1 MEKAEHVV
9 TGGIR
14 NSYRKGVTDMKIR
27 ALLPP
32 EAIIVRADVQTK
44 EAAIDLLAEL
54 HDQVGHLSDKEAYER
69 DVWKREGECVTAI
82 GMGMAVPHAKS
93 DAVKQAGLAAIT
105 VPDGIDCR
113 ALDGQPTRLL
123 FMIAAPDD
131 GDLHLQILS
140 SLMTL
145 LVEEERRERLV
156 QAATPEAFLAE
167 LEAAEA

>member
-1 MEKAEHVV
+1 
-9 TGGIR
+9 
-14 NSYRKGVTDMKIR
+14 MKIR

-93 DAVKQAGLAAIT
+93 NAVKQAGLAAIT

>member
-1 MEKAEHVV
+1 
-9 TGGIR
+9 
-14 NSYRKGVTDMKIR
+14 MKIR

-32 EAIIVRADVQTK
+32 EAIIVRADVQAK

>member
-1 MEKAEHVV
+1 
-9 TGGIR
+9 
-14 NSYRKGVTDMKIR
+14 MKIR

-54 HDQVGHLSDKEAYER
+54 HDQVGHLSDKQAYER

-131 GDLHLQILS
+131 ADLHLQILS

>member
-1 MEKAEHVV
+1 
-9 TGGIR
+9 
-14 NSYRKGVTDMKIR
+14 MKIR

-82 GMGMAVPHAKS
+82 GMGMDVPHAKS

>member
-1 MEKAEHVV
+1 
-9 TGGIR
+9 
-14 NSYRKGVTDMKIR
+14 MKIR

-93 DAVKQAGLAAIT
+93 DAVKQAGLAIT

>member
-1 MEKAEHVV
+1 
-9 TGGIR
+9 
-14 NSYRKGVTDMKIR
+14 MKIR

-145 LVEEERRERLV
+145 LVEVERRERLV

>member
-1 MEKAEHVV
+1 
-9 TGGIR
+9 
-14 NSYRKGVTDMKIR
+14 MKIR

-44 EAAIDLLAEL
+44 EAAIDQLAEL
-54 HDQVGHLSDKEAYER
+54 HDQVGHLSDKETYER

-93 DAVKQAGLAAIT
+93 NAVKQAGLAAIT

>member
-1 MEKAEHVV
+1 
-9 TGGIR
+9 
-14 NSYRKGVTDMKIR
+14 MKIR

-32 EAIIVRADVQTK
+32 EAIIVRADVQAK
-44 EAAIDLLAEL
+44 EAAIDLQAEL

>member
-1 MEKAEHVV
+1 
-9 TGGIR
+9 
-14 NSYRKGVTDMKIR
+14 MKIR

-93 DAVKQAGLAAIT
+93 DAVKQAGLAANT

>member
-1 MEKAEHVV
+1 MNI
-9 TGGIR
+9 T
-14 NSYRKGVTDMKIR
+14 

-32 EAIIVRADVQTK
+32 EAIVVRADVQTK

-54 HDQVGHLSDKEAYER
+54 HDQVGHLSDRDAYKQ

-82 GMGMAVPHAKS
+82 GMGMAIPHAKS
-93 DAVKQAGLAAIT
+93 TAVKTPGLAAIT
-105 VPDGIDCR
+105 VPDGIDCH
-113 ALDGQPTRLL
+113 ALDGKPTRLL

-145 LVEEERRERLV
+145 LMEEERRERLV

-167 LEAAEA
+167 LEAAEAQA

>member
-1 MEKAEHVV
+1 M
-9 TGGIR
+9 
-14 NSYRKGVTDMKIR
+14 KGVTDIKIR

-145 LVEEERRERLV
+145 LVEEERRERMV

-167 LEAAEA
+167 LEAAEALLCRERGSS

>member
-1 MEKAEHVV
+1 
-9 TGGIR
+9 
-14 NSYRKGVTDMKIR
+14 MKIR

-145 LVEEERRERLV
+145 FVEEERRERLV

>member
-1 MEKAEHVV
+1 
-9 TGGIR
+9 
-14 NSYRKGVTDMKIR
+14 MKIR

-167 LEAAEA
+167 LEAAEAQA

>member
-1 MEKAEHVV
+1 
-9 TGGIR
+9 
-14 NSYRKGVTDMKIR
+14 MKIR

-145 LVEEERRERLV
+145 LMEEERRERLV

>member
-1 MEKAEHVV
+1 
-9 TGGIR
+9 
-14 NSYRKGVTDMKIR
+14 MKIR

-82 GMGMAVPHAKS
+82 GLGMAVPHAKS

>member
-1 MEKAEHVV
+1 
-9 TGGIR
+9 
-14 NSYRKGVTDMKIR
+14 MKIR

-69 DVWKREGECVTAI
+69 DVWTREGECVTAI

>member
-1 MEKAEHVV
+1 
-9 TGGIR
+9 
-14 NSYRKGVTDMKIR
+14 MKIR

-145 LVEEERRERLV
+145 LVEEERRDRLV

>member
-1 MEKAEHVV
+1 
-9 TGGIR
+9 
-14 NSYRKGVTDMKIR
+14 MKIR

-105 VPDGIDCR
+105 VPDGIDCC

-145 LVEEERRERLV
+145 LVEEERRERLA

>member
-1 MEKAEHVV
+1 
-9 TGGIR
+9 
-14 NSYRKGVTDMKIR
+14 MKIR

-44 EAAIDLLAEL
+44 EAGIDLLAEL

-93 DAVKQAGLAAIT
+93 DAVKQAGLDAIT

>member
-1 MEKAEHVV
+1 
-9 TGGIR
+9 
-14 NSYRKGVTDMKIR
+14 MKIR

-167 LEAAEA
+167 LAAAVA

>member
-1 MEKAEHVV
+1 
-9 TGGIR
+9 
-14 NSYRKGVTDMKIR
+14 MKIR

-113 ALDGQPTRLL
+113 ALDGQPTSLL

>member
-1 MEKAEHVV
+1 
-9 TGGIR
+9 
-14 NSYRKGVTDMKIR
+14 MKIR

-54 HDQVGHLSDKEAYER
+54 HNQVGHLSDKEAYER

-93 DAVKQAGLAAIT
+93 NAVKQAGLAAIT

>member
-1 MEKAEHVV
+1 MS
-9 TGGIR
+9 GNG
-14 NSYRKGVTDMKIR
+14 KGSASLPSAWAWPCPTPR
-27 ALLPP
+27 ATPSN
-32 EAIIVRADVQTK
+32 R
-44 EAAIDLLAEL
+44 
-54 HDQVGHLSDKEAYER
+54 R
-69 DVWKREGECVTAI
+69 
-82 GMGMAVPHAKS
+82 
-93 DAVKQAGLAAIT
+93 
-105 VPDGIDCR
+105 GIDCR

>member
-1 MEKAEHVV
+1 
-9 TGGIR
+9 
-14 NSYRKGVTDMKIR
+14 MKIR

-140 SLMTL
+140 SLRTL
-145 LVEEERRERLV
+145 LVEE
-156 QAATPEAFLAE
+156 QPY
-167 LEAAEA
+167 

>member
-1 MEKAEHVV
+1 
-9 TGGIR
+9 
-14 NSYRKGVTDMKIR
+14 MKIR
-27 ALLPP
+27 ARRPP

>member
-1 MEKAEHVV
+1 
-9 TGGIR
+9 
-14 NSYRKGVTDMKIR
+14 MKIR

-156 QAATPEAFLAE
+156 QAATPEAFVAE

>member
-1 MEKAEHVV
+1 
-9 TGGIR
+9 
-14 NSYRKGVTDMKIR
+14 MKIR

-145 LVEEERRERLV
+145 LVEEERRKRLV

>member
-1 MEKAEHVV
+1 
-9 TGGIR
+9 
-14 NSYRKGVTDMKIR
+14 MKIR
-27 ALLPP
+27 ALLPL
-32 EAIIVRADVQTK
+32 EAIVVRADVQTK

-54 HDQVGHLSDKEAYER
+54 HDQVGHLSDKEDYKQ

-105 VPDGIDCR
+105 IPDGIDCH
-113 ALDGQPTRLL
+113 ALDGKPTRLL

-145 LVEEERRERLV
+145 LMEEERRERLV
-156 QAATPEAFLAE
+156 QAATPEEFLAE
-167 LEAAEA
+167 LEAAEAQA

>member
-1 MEKAEHVV
+1 
-9 TGGIR
+9 
-14 NSYRKGVTDMKIR
+14 MKIR

-93 DAVKQAGLAAIT
+93 DAVKQAGLAPSPSQTAST
-105 VPDGIDCR
+105 
-113 ALDGQPTRLL
+113 
-123 FMIAAPDD
+123 AAPWT
-131 GDLHLQILS
+131 GS
-140 SLMTL
+140 PPACCS
-145 LVEEERRERLV
+145 
-156 QAATPEAFLAE
+156 
-167 LEAAEA
+167 

>member
-1 MEKAEHVV
+1 
-9 TGGIR
+9 
-14 NSYRKGVTDMKIR
+14 MKIR

-32 EAIIVRADVQTK
+32 EAIIVRTDVQTK

>member
-1 MEKAEHVV
+1 
-9 TGGIR
+9 
-14 NSYRKGVTDMKIR
+14 MKIR

-140 SLMTL
+140 NLMTL

>member
-1 MEKAEHVV
+1 
-9 TGGIR
+9 
-14 NSYRKGVTDMKIR
+14 MKIR

-93 DAVKQAGLAAIT
+93 DAVKQAGLAAIS

>member
-1 MEKAEHVV
+1 
-9 TGGIR
+9 
-14 NSYRKGVTDMKIR
+14 MKIR

-32 EAIIVRADVQTK
+32 EAIIVRADVQNK

>member
-1 MEKAEHVV
+1 
-9 TGGIR
+9 
-14 NSYRKGVTDMKIR
+14 MKIR
-27 ALLPP
+27 ELLPP

>member
-1 MEKAEHVV
+1 
-9 TGGIR
+9 
-14 NSYRKGVTDMKIR
+14 MKIR

-82 GMGMAVPHAKS
+82 GMGMAVHHAKS

>member
-1 MEKAEHVV
+1 M
-9 TGGIR
+9 
-14 NSYRKGVTDMKIR
+14 
-27 ALLPP
+27 
-32 EAIIVRADVQTK
+32 QTK

>member
-1 MEKAEHVV
+1 
-9 TGGIR
+9 
-14 NSYRKGVTDMKIR
+14 MKIR

-69 DVWKREGECVTAI
+69 EVWKREGECVTAI